1 MNDGPV
7 FYLFTSRFN
16 SAYQLLTFDG
26 HFDAVIPPSLLELRY
41 ERGLTVVPLHKGIW
55 DTGSGYEIFAGEEK
69 SLCCIEGLT
78 LEYYRLLQGFFEASL
93 MGCTCSG
100 RLWKL

>member
-26 HFDAVIPPSLLELRY
+26 HFDAVIPPSLLELRH

-69 SLCCIEGLT
+69 ALCCIEGLT
-78 LEYYRLLQGFFEASL
+78 LRCDKEIVRGGSRIDL
-93 MGCTCSG
+93 MERVGHPQP
-100 RLWKL
+100 